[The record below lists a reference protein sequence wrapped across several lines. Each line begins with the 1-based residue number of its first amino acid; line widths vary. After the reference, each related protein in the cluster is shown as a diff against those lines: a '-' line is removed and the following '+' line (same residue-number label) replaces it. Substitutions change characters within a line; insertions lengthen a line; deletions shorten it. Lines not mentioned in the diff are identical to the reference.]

1 MVNFYKTIDNKIQE
15 QNELTPGC
23 WISVISP
30 TEDEV
35 AYLINDL
42 HIDSG
47 FIRAALDDEES
58 PRIELEDDQTLI
70 IVDVPVAE
78 HNKNASALS
87 YSTMPMGIVITDH
100 WVITIC
106 LRPHQVI
113 SEVTDGMVKNITTH
127 LRTRFLLTLLLRV
140 ASRFLLYL
148 KQIDKISSYTEQML
162 HKSMRNKELFQL
174 LGLQKSLVFFSTSLK
189 ANEVTLEKIMRGRII
204 KLYEE
209 DEDILEDVL
218 IEVKQ
223 AIEMCNIY
231 SSILT
236 GTMDCF
242 ASIISN
248 NLNIVMKVL
257 TSLTI
262 VMAIPTII
270 TSLYGMNV
278 PDLPLPSF
286 WFPVFL
292 SILSMGA
299 AAFVLVKKGMFK

>member
-1 MVNFYKTIDNKIQE
+1 MVNFYKTVDNKIQE
-15 QNELTPGC
+15 QDCLSAGC
-23 WISVISP
+23 WVSVISP

-35 AYLINDL
+35 SYLINDL
-42 HIDSG
+42 HIDPG

-58 PRIELEDDQTLI
+58 SRIEIEDNQTLI
-70 IVDVPVAE
+70 IVDVPTAE
-78 HNKNASALS
+78 RQESTALF
-87 YSTMPMGIVITDH
+87 YSTMPMGIIITDD

-113 SEVTDGMVKNITTH
+113 SEITDGMVKNITTH
-127 LRTRFLLTLLLRV
+127 LRTRFLFMLLLRI
-140 ASRFLLYL
+140 ATRFLLYL

-189 ANEVTLEKIMRGRII
+189 SNEITLEKIMRGRII

-209 DEDILEDVL
+209 DQDILEDVL

-262 VMAIPTII
+262 VMAIPTIV

-278 PDLPLPSF
+278 VDLPVPHF
-286 WFPVFL
+286 WFPVAL
-292 SILSMGA
+292 SFAIMGGA
-299 AAFVLVKKGMFK
+299 TFILVKKGMFK

>member
-1 MVNFYKTIDNKIQE
+1 MVHFYKTIDNKIQE
-15 QNELTPGC
+15 QEVLTPGC

-35 AYLINDL
+35 SYLINDL
-42 HIDSG
+42 NIDPG

-58 PRIELEDDQTLI
+58 PRIEVEEKQTLV
-70 IVDVPVAE
+70 IVDVPIAE
-78 HNKNASALS
+78 RQDQSALS
-87 YSTMPMGIVITDH
+87 YSTMPMGIVITDQ

-113 SEVTDGMVKNITTH
+113 TEVTDGMVKNITTH
-127 LRTRFLLTLLLRV
+127 LRTRFLLMLLLRI

-189 ANEVTLEKIMRGRII
+189 ANEMTLEKIMRGRII

-262 VMAIPTII
+262 VMAIPTIV

-278 PDLPLPSF
+278 VDLPMPYF
-286 WFPVFL
+286 WVPVTL
-292 SILSMGA
+292 SILLMGMTT
-299 AAFVLVKKGMFK
+299 FILMKKGMFK